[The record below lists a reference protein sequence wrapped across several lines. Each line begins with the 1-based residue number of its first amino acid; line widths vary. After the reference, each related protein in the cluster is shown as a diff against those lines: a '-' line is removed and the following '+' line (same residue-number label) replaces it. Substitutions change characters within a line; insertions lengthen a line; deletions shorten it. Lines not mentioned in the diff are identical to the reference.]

1 MARRVHRALVDENL
15 QQALGRL
22 TPLLRIA
29 RQLGMVGIHFDA
41 LSQDI
46 RRVKEESIANLPQL
60 VEQFK
65 AEASRAGAVV
75 YEAGDAADANG
86 YVLRL
91 ARERGVELAV
101 KSKSMLT
108 EETELR
114 EYLERGG
121 IEVRET
127 DIGEWIVQLAG
138 ERPAHMV
145 GPAIHKTVEQVA
157 ELLSRGTG
165 EELSPDPHVLLDA
178 TRRALRQ
185 AYLSADM
192 GISGANVAIAESGTL
207 VIVTNEGNGCMVT
220 TLPDIYVAMVGYEKL
235 VSSPEDATAI
245 LRLLSRSTMGMKM
258 PVYVSYITGRSSSA
272 LPGASH
278 LAGQG
283 PGEVH
288 IVLVDNGRLRMRES
302 DEFREALYCI
312 KCGAC
317 LNVCPVFQS
326 VAGQTYGYIYQG
338 GIGAVLT
345 AFLHGMDKAKDPA
358 SLCLGCMACKD
369 VCPARIDIPRMVSA
383 LRARLEEEEG
393 LPWIGRMA
401 YRGVLKHP
409 QRLDRAIRAGS
420 RVQRPFVGRDGM
432 MRRLPYPLSSLTST
446 ISLPA
451 LSRRPLRD
459 RLKGLASPRAERH
472 PTVAFYA
479 GCVADYAYPGL
490 GEDVVKVLRRYGGEP
505 YYPHGQTCC
514 GAPAWFSGDLETAR
528 CLAKRNIAALEEM
541 EPDYIVTVCP
551 GCAVMLQREYPRL
564 TAGDPEWKERAEAVG
579 AKVRD
584 FSQLVL
590 ELTPEAERK
599 PPRDEKVTYHDP
611 CHLKRGLG
619 VYNEPRQLLEREGF
633 ELVEMAGADVCCG
646 FGGETVLRY
655 PELSN
660 SVLQRK
666 LDAIEATGV
675 ETVVTN
681 CTPCVLQLRGG
692 LDKRNSGIR
701 VVHSA
706 ELLARSGN
714 ETDFGG

>member
-1 MARRVHRALVDENL
+1 MARRVHRALADENL

-22 TPLLRIA
+22 TPLLSAA
-29 RQLGMVGIHFDA
+29 RQIGMGGIHFDA
-41 LSQDI
+41 LSQEI

-60 VEQFK
+60 VERFRN
-65 AEASRAGAVV
+65 EASGAGATV
-75 YEAGDAADANG
+75 YEARDAADAND

-121 IEVRET
+121 TEVRET

-157 ELLSRGTG
+157 ALLSRGTG
-165 EELSPDPHVLLDA
+165 EELGPDPQALLDA
-178 TRRALRQ
+178 TRRALRK

-192 GISGANVAIAESGTL
+192 GISGANAAVAETGTL

-220 TLPDIYVAMVGYEKL
+220 TLPDLYVAVVGYEKL

-245 LRLLSRSTMGMKM
+245 LSLLSRSTMGMKM
-258 PVYVSYITGRSSSA
+258 PVYVSYITGRSRSA
-272 LPGASH
+272 VPGAAH
-278 LAGQG
+278 LGGQG

-288 IVLVDNGRLRMRES
+288 IVLVDNGRLQMRES

-345 AFLHGMDKAKDPA
+345 AFLHGTDRARDPA

-383 LRARLEEEEG
+383 LRARLVEEEG
-393 LPWIGRMA
+393 LPRIERVA

-420 RVQRPFVGRDGM
+420 RLQQPFVGGDSM
-432 MRRLPYPLSSLTST
+432 TRRLPYPLNSLVST

-459 RLKGLASPRAERH
+459 RLRGLASPGAERH
-472 PTVAFYA
+472 ATVAFYA
-479 GCVADYAYPGL
+479 GCVADYAYPDL
-490 GEDVVKVLRRYGGEP
+490 GEDVVEVLRRCGAEP
-505 YYPHGQTCC
+505 YYPRGQTCC
-514 GAPAWFSGDLETAR
+514 GAPAWFSGDVETAR
-528 CLAKRNIAALEEM
+528 CLAKRNIAALEDM
-541 EPDYIVTVCP
+541 GPDHIVTVCP

-564 TAGDPEWKERAEAVG
+564 TAGDPEWKGRAEAIA

-590 ELTPEAERK
+590 ELKPGAEKKPRRK
-599 PPRDEKVTYHDP
+599 EKVTYHDP

-619 VYNEPRQLLEREGF
+619 VYSEPRQLLEREGF
-633 ELVEMAGADVCCG
+633 EVVEMAGSDACCG

-666 LDAIEATGV
+666 LDGIEATGA
-675 ETVVTN
+675 EIVVTN
-681 CTPCVLQLRGG
+681 CTPCILQLRGG
-692 LDKRNSGIR
+692 LDRRNSSIR
-701 VVHSA
+701 VMHSA

-714 ETDFGG
+714 EADSSG